1 MLEDPHASLPEAH
14 PFSPLVVERDM
25 FQAPITQALPHC
37 VMGALMSFRGEFSI
51 KERGLSFSPLRP
63 FPHSAFIFMR
73 RTFMLPA
80 SYLAQVLFQC
90 KWIVRKEQI
99 PKVLLRQLI

>member
-1 MLEDPHASLPEAH
+1 
-14 PFSPLVVERDM
+14 
-25 FQAPITQALPHC
+25 
-37 VMGALMSFRGEFSI
+37 MGALMSFRGGI
-51 KERGLSFSPLRP
+51 LYKRKRVIIPPLRP

-80 SYLAQVLFQC
+80 SYLAQVLFQR
-90 KWIVRKEQI
+90 KWIVGKEQI